1 MIEFKV
7 DQIKGLFFDKP
18 AVTNSVDKAT
28 RKVLS
33 KFGAFVRRRART
45 SMRKKKGNS
54 PPGSPPYVQTG
65 LLKQFLFFA
74 YDPEKKSVVIGPAL
88 LNGTKQKGTLERLEY
103 GGTVAGN
110 GRVAYLTNQV
120 GRDSAGRFT
129 SSGVTRVV
137 LNGTIVYRPRP
148 FMRPAFDAEL
158 PGLPAMW
165 RDSVR

>member
-1 MIEFKV
+1 VIALKV
-7 DQIKGLFFDKP
+7 DKVKGLYFDRP
-18 AVTNSVDKAT
+18 AVTNAVDKAT
-28 RKVLS
+28 RQVLS

-74 YDPEKKSVVIGPAL
+74 FDPDKKSVVIGPAL
-88 LNGTKQKGTLERLEY
+88 LNGTKQKGTAERLEY
-103 GGTVAGN
+103 GGTLAGN
-110 GRVAYLTNQV
+110 GRVAYITNQV
-120 GRDSAGRFT
+120 GRDQAGRFT
-129 SSGVTRVV
+129 SGGVTRVE
-137 LNGTIVYRPRP
+137 LNGTLTYRPRP
-148 FMRPAFDAEL
+148 FMRPALAAEL